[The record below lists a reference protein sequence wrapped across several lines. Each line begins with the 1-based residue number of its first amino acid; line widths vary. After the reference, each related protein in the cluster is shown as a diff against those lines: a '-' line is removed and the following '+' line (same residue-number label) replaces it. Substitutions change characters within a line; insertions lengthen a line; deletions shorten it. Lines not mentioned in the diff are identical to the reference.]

1 MQIGAQVS
9 LYPLGQV
16 DLLPAIQ
23 DIWDALREAGL
34 HAEPGPLS
42 TLVYG
47 EDEAVLRALGEGF
60 RRATA
65 RGPAVLVITLSN
77 ACPMPAGGE
86 DRT

>member
-9 LYPLGQV
+9 LYPLGQA

-23 DIWDALREAGL
+23 DIWDVLREAGL
-34 HAEPGPLS
+34 AVEPGPLS

-47 EDEAVLRALGEGF
+47 EEEAVLRALGEGF

-77 ACPMPAGGE
+77 ACPIPGE
-86 DRT
+86 GKSQA

>member
-1 MQIGAQVS
+1 MRIGAQVS
-9 LYPLGQV
+9 LYPLGQA

-34 HAEPGPLS
+34 AVEPGPLS

-47 EDEAVLRALGEGF
+47 EDDAVLRALGEGF

-77 ACPMPAGGE
+77 ACPVPAE
-86 DRT
+86 DQA

>member
-9 LYPLGQV
+9 LYPLGQA

-23 DIWDALREAGL
+23 DIWDALQEAGL
-34 HAEPGPLS
+34 PVKPGPLS

-47 EDEAVLRALGEGF
+47 EDEVVLRALGEGF

-77 ACPMPAGGE
+77 ACPMPAGSG
-86 DRT
+86 DQA

>member
-9 LYPLGQV
+9 LYPLGQA

-34 HAEPGPLS
+34 PVQPGPLS

-47 EDEAVLRALGEGF
+47 EDDVVLRALGEGF

-77 ACPMPAGGE
+77 ACPMPAGNR
-86 DRT
+86 DQA